1 MMNDSVG
8 GRNDMA
14 RDITTTLGRHRTS
27 VWLPMSRLLTALLAC
42 GVASACSGTSPSPAP
57 DAPAGRSSAPAA
69 TSATDPGPP
78 VKRIGDATAA
88 PAWLGTRVLPVGP
101 DGFAAAQATP
111 PELRNRSIIT
121 TDDLPPPADGGF
133 HSTIQAVPASVLA
146 RSTWTS
152 ACPVKATDLRYV
164 TVSFRGFD
172 GLAHTGELLV
182 HARAADGLVTVFA
195 RLFADGYPIERMRVT
210 SATELDAPPTGDDNT
225 TAGFACRPVRG
236 HTGWSQH
243 AYGLAVDV
251 NPFQNPYHKGNVV
264 LPELA
269 TSYLDRDNVR
279 PGMILPHGPVAKAF
293 ATIGWKWGGDYHSLK
308 DFMHFSANGG

>member
-1 MMNDSVG
+1 
-8 GRNDMA
+8 MA
-14 RDITTTLGRHRTS
+14 RDITATPRRHRRS
-27 VWLPMSRLLTALLAC
+27 VGLPMSQLLTALLAC
-42 GVASACSGTSPSPAP
+42 GVASACSGPSPRPPP
-57 DAPAGRSSAPAA
+57 DALAARSSAPAA
-69 TSATDPGPP
+69 TSATDPGSS
-78 VKRIGDATAA
+78 VKRVGGATAA
-88 PAWLGTRVLPVGP
+88 PAWLGTRVLPVGSN
-101 DGFAAAQATP
+101 GFAAAQATP
-111 PELRNRSIIT
+111 PELRHRSIIT
-121 TDDLPPPADGGF
+121 TDALPPPADGGF

-172 GLAHTGELLV
+172 GLAHTGELLAN
-182 HARAADGLVTVFA
+182 ARAADGLVKVFA
-195 RLFADGYPIERMRVT
+195 TLFAQRYPIERMRVT
-210 SATELDAPPTGDDNT
+210 SAAELTAPPTGDDNT
-225 TAGFACRPVRG
+225 TAVFACRPVRG

-269 TSYLDRDNVR
+269 TSYLDRGNVR
-279 PGMILPHGPVAKAF
+279 PGMILAHGPVLKAF